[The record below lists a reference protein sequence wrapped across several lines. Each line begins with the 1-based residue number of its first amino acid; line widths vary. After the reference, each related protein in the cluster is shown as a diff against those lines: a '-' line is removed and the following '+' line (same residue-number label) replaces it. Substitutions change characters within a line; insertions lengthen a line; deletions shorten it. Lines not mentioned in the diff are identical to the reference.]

1 MHDGKGSMMVRERW
15 LILSANFHDSISL
28 LFNPRGI
35 CLCTKWPFSLEIV
48 QRTQQHHIQRLSPS
62 PTPFP
67 SSTRHPRDL
76 KPNHGLNR
84 AAKLSRS
91 VLQIKTVSESELR
104 ECEYQCCP
112 LPPPWPPNLP
122 AMNGNKNTISSNKG
136 QNQIMN
142 KSSSSMISPW
152 QRETDVVLRPSISAV
167 KDDLMSLCGMS
178 VSHTHI

>member
-1 MHDGKGSMMVRERW
+1 MHDGKGSMTVRERW

-76 KPNHGLNR
+76 FAPLRDLKPNHGLNR

-91 VLQIKTVSESELR
+91 VLPIKTVSESELR
-104 ECEYQCCP
+104 EYEYQCCSLHP
-112 LPPPWPPNLP
+112 PGPPISRQWRAIKIQFHQIRARIKLWISRQVWYLPG
-122 AMNGNKNTISSNKG
+122 NGK
-136 QNQIMN
+136 
-142 KSSSSMISPW
+142 
-152 QRETDVVLRPSISAV
+152 
-167 KDDLMSLCGMS
+167 LMSF
-178 VSHTHI
+178 